1 MRTKKTLK
9 FYFHFQTSTIHNI
22 LKGQHNCVFFCIP
35 CWFLTEGSQ
44 VTLFHGTHSTL
55 SIRRLFQ
62 TKFIYLFSQI
72 VQVLLL
78 WFFLS
83 IIALC
88 RVIAPVKRWC
98 YKITDVCPSVFH
110 NDIKS
115 RTAHLFLMIC
125 FLKRQSSFFNIS
137 DLRSQEFP
145 LLLKKYPS
153 AGGGNFKEMSN
164 KRKHDSFIWMKI
176 QGGWH
181 KI

>member
-9 FYFHFQTSTIHNI
+9 LYFHFQTSTIHNI

-55 SIRRLFQ
+55 SIQRLFQ
-62 TKFIYLFSQI
+62 TKWRMKLSVYLFIYLFSQF
-72 VQVLLL
+72 VQLLLL
-78 WFFLS
+78 WFFFRLLHYVLLLHPWSDGATKSPTCARLS
-83 IIALC
+83 
-88 RVIAPVKRWC
+88 VKTMSSQARLIYSCWF
-98 YKITDVCPSVFH
+98 VFLSV
-110 NDIKS
+110 N
-115 RTAHLFLMIC
+115 LF
-125 FLKRQSSFFNIS
+125 FFNIS

-164 KRKHDSFIWMKI
+164 KRKHDSFI
-176 QGGWH
+176 
-181 KI
+181 

>member
-62 TKFIYLFSQI
+62 TKWRMKVSVYLFIYLFSQI

-98 YKITDVCPSVFH
+98 YKITDVCPSVCH

-115 RTAHLFLMIC
+115 RTAHLFLLIC
-125 FLKRQSSFFNIS
+125 FLKRQSFFFYHFRPAIS
-137 DLRSQEFP
+137 RIPFTSEKVSECWGRQ
-145 LLLKKYPS
+145 
-153 AGGGNFKEMSN
+153 FKEMSN
-164 KRKHDSFIWMKI
+164 KRKHDSFI
-176 QGGWH
+176 
-181 KI
+181 